1 MQVAVV
7 LFTRDLR
14 VHDNPALAAAVEA
27 AETVLPLFVVDDG
40 IGSTRF
46 GAAAR
51 PTRLPPASRSPTSTR
66 PSAGSAARS
75 MCVGVRLS
83 RRRCRAAR
91 TCGATTV
98 FASADVSPYAV
109 ARQRRLAAELDLR
122 LVDGNYVV
130 PAGEVAPVGND
141 YYQVFSPYHRAWSEA
156 PWGSPLP
163 APRAIR
169 LPDGIE
175 PNVVEPRR

>member
-27 AETVLPLFVVDDG
+27 AETVLPLFVLDDG
-40 IGSTRF
+40 IGGTRF
-46 GAAAR
+46 GAAAGR
-51 PTRLPPASRSPTSTR
+51 RAFLSESLADLDASLRRLGGALD
-66 PSAGSAARS
+66 
-75 MCVGVRLS
+75 VR
-83 RRRCRAAR
+83 RGEVVAETVRAAR
-91 TCGATTV
+91 AVGATTV

-109 ARQRRLAAELDLR
+109 ERQRRLAAELDLR

-130 PAGEVAPVGND
+130 PAGEVAPTGND
-141 YYQVFSPYHRAWSEA
+141 YYQVFSPYHRAWSEV
-156 PWGSPLP
+156 PWGSPVP
-163 APRAIR
+163 TPPTIR

-175 PNVVEPRR
+175 PARRRTLC